1 MTMLA
6 SAEFEKYVAR
16 QVAKKALVTFDQMI
30 FCNIAGLSESNLGD
44 YLTMPTESQIVHRAN
59 ISRAGY
65 VDENKVVYSA
75 MLGTNIGD
83 FEFNYIALINR
94 AENVLAVACFTDT
107 IRKRKNKGRT
117 YGNSLSR
124 NLILQFSG
132 ARELTGIN
140 IPAES
145 WQVDFTSEFLEIHQK
160 IDRLSDPDG
169 FQYVGQCESIAQLRT
184 IEPTED
190 QQRILVKSYHA
201 RKNLGGGVFYADFAD
216 TTTAD
221 NAGTVIVTAG
231 GKRWKRVY
239 STLNI
244 FDFGVRLDSVNN
256 DAINRL
262 QAWQEPVLGL
272 GNVIPASSRI
282 VPASHISQV
291 AYRFNGIDYLS
302 EDYYKTDLSQI
313 TRTGYYTAWTQDKAF
328 VHNGVIY
335 APFMLACRHGY
346 DDLRI
351 AWVRSF
357 DNGNTWTTPE
367 ILMDYHPQNPT
378 LGWHCFSMG
387 IVGNRLFMLVEERD
401 VASKKMVRSFL
412 YSRVMTK
419 NFL

>member
-1 MTMLA
+1 MRQTMNPITTDNGRFKDGNPA
-6 SAEFEKYVAR
+6 TGEYGTVVTAEHMNNVQDSVISMQNEIITVLNEAGIAVNPNDNT
-16 QVAKKALVTFDQMI
+16 QLWQALQMI
-30 FCNIAGLSESNLGD
+30 AG
-44 YLTMPTESQIVHRAN
+44 
-59 ISRAGY
+59 
-65 VDENKVVYSA
+65 
-75 MLGTNIGD
+75 
-83 FEFNYIALINR
+83 
-94 AENVLAVACFTDT
+94 
-107 IRKRKNKGRT
+107 
-117 YGNSLSR
+117 
-124 NLILQFSG
+124 
-132 ARELTGIN
+132 
-140 IPAES
+140 
-145 WQVDFTSEFLEIHQK
+145 QV
-160 IDRLSDPDG
+160 
-169 FQYVGQCESIAQLRT
+169 ESIADLRQF
-184 IEPTED
+184 EP
-190 QQRILVKSYHA
+190 VKDRQVVFVKAYHTGSD
-201 RKNLGGGVFYADFAD
+201 KGGGYFVSDFAD
-216 TTTAD
+216 TVSAD
-221 NAGTVIVTAG
+221 NSVTLFVTAN
-231 GKRWKRVY
+231 GKRWKRLY

-302 EDYYKTDLSQI
+302 EDYYKADLSQI

-335 APFMLACRHGY
+335 APFMLAFRHGY

-351 AWVRSF
+351 AWVKSF

-419 NFL
+419 NFFVTGGISQSGNVVTVELEEHGLFVGDSISFSNSGISGVSGKMTVTSVLDANR